1 MKYSGVAT
9 ASHRFAYVAICL
21 ALLQQAQKLSFRS
34 KKPSFAKQGITHG
47 ITR

>member
-21 ALLQQAQKLSFRS
+21 ALLQQAQLSFRS